1 MSRRIRKHAN
11 PFNVLTELP
20 RVDQAAAF
28 GREAPMEWDLGCGGG
43 DFLFQRARAVPEHN
57 FVGLEVRKPLVEAAN
72 ARAAREGLKNLVFY
86 YANANMNLAAQRPGS
101 VLRFSVQ
108 FPDPCFKKRHHK
120 RRILQPRLVRQMA
133 ELLPMGGEVYVQS
146 DVAPLAE
153 EMLDFLSQEPALARI
168 GGPELTIPAP
178 FEARTEW
185 ERQHEREGE
194 PIYRMRFAK
203 VAEPAGPVPEPE
215 FRDVRPEEARQEA

>member
-20 RVDQAAAF
+20 EVDQGAAF
-28 GREAPMEWDLGCGGG
+28 GRLAPMEWDLGCGGG

-72 ARAAREGLKNLVFY
+72 ARAAREGLKNLIFY
-86 YANANMNLAAQRPGS
+86 YANANVNLSAQRPGS

-108 FPDPCFKKRHHK
+108 FPDPCFKKRHWK

-133 ELLPMGGEVYVQS
+133 ELLPIGGEIYAQS

-153 EMLDFLSQEPALARI
+153 EMLDFLMAEGALERRLGDALEI
-168 GGPELTIPAP
+168 DSP
-178 FEARTEW
+178 FEERTEW

-194 PIYRMRFAK
+194 PVYRMLFVKRR
-203 VAEPAGPVPEPE
+203 EPEGAVQPPE
-215 FRDVRPEEARQEA
+215 FRDVRPERPEEL